1 VLTQSTCINTA
12 TDDSTTLNNLPIEPY
27 YFMLAYP
34 NQFAQ
39 DLEIFSSMWLNSL
52 ELLPAKREGTNNK
65 VSV

>member
-1 VLTQSTCINTA
+1 
-12 TDDSTTLNNLPIEPY
+12 
-27 YFMLAYP
+27 MLAYP

-39 DLEIFSSMWLNSL
+39 DLKIFSSMWLNSL